1 MNELGRRGAAA
12 DRLRGGLGGDR
23 LDVVI
28 LGLSITSSWGNG
40 HATTYRALVR
50 GLAERGHRVL
60 FLERDVPWYAANRDL
75 PSPPYGRTALYRS
88 LAELRHVHGGALRE
102 ADLVVVGSYVP
113 DGADAL
119 RLVLELARGTT
130 AFYDIDTPVTLA
142 SLRRGRCA
150 YLDAA
155 LVPALDL
162 YLSFTGGPTLA
173 RVERELGAPLARA
186 LYCSADP
193 EVHRPSHVASR
204 WDLGYVGTY
213 SADRQ
218 PALERL
224 LLGPARRR
232 PRSRFAVAGPQYP
245 RELRWPRNVDRIDHL
260 PPGDHARFY
269 AAQRF
274 TLNVTRADMVRAGWS
289 PSVRLFEAAACGTPV
304 ISDPWPGLDV
314 FFEPGRE
321 LLVARGAEDVLRVLR
336 GIGEDERRALGA
348 RARRRV
354 LAQHTAAHRAA
365 ELERFVRE
373 ARDRLARLRRRP
385 EGARPAAG

>member
-1 MNELGRRGAAA
+1 VSP
-12 DRLRGGLGGDR
+12 
-23 LDVVI
+23 LDVVV

-50 GLAERGHRVL
+50 ALAERGHRVL

-75 PSPPYGRTALYRS
+75 AAPPYGRTALYRS
-88 LAELRHVHGGALRE
+88 LDELRDVHGPALGE
-102 ADLVVVGSYVP
+102 ADLVVLGSYVP
-113 DGADAL
+113 EGRAVQ

-130 AFYDIDTPVTLA
+130 AFYDIDTPVTL
-142 SLRRGRCA
+142 SLVRRGDCE
-150 YLDAA
+150 YLDPT
-155 LVPALDL
+155 LVPSLDL
-162 YLSFTGGPTLA
+162 YLSFTGGPILD
-173 RVERELGAPLARA
+173 RIERELGAPLARA

-193 EVHRPSHVASR
+193 ELHRPSEVPAR

-218 PALERL
+218 PAS
-224 LLGPARRR
+224 RR
-232 PRSRFAVAGPQYP
+232 PDARFAVAGPQYP
-245 RELRWPRNVDRIDHL
+245 PELSWPGNVERIEHL
-260 PPGDHARFY
+260 PPGAHAAFY

-289 PSVRLFEAAACGTPV
+289 PSVRLFEASACATPV
-304 ISDPWPGLDV
+304 VSDPWPGLEA

-321 LLVARGAEDVLRVLR
+321 LLVARSAAEVLRVLS

-354 LAQHTAAHRAA
+354 LAQHTAAHRAR
-365 ELERFVRE
+365 ELEAFLRE
-373 ARDRLARLRRRP
+373 ARDRRARHH
-385 EGARPAAG
+385 ARKETAPPAAG